1 MGNHN
6 VDFKTFIID
15 SSDVLTNR
23 TVKINLDPTVRTS
36 ESKTV
41 SYPAGQGF
49 NGIWF
54 ELKTSVV
61 GVTASYN
68 SATGNL
74 EITKATN
81 WVLGDTVGVI
91 YSLYTLRDS
100 SLPTV

>member
-1 MGNHN
+1 MGNRN

-15 SSDVLTNR
+15 SNDILTNR

-41 SYPAGQGF
+41 SYPVGEGF